1 MPICIHLGQ
10 FKKFTDEVL
19 GEAEIEG
26 PRCALER
33 TPLPE
38 TRRGPRI
45 GEHTQ
50 EILENRLAF
59 VEQMKSHS

>member
-1 MPICIHLGQ
+1 L
-10 FKKFTDEVL
+10 KKFTDAVL

-45 GEHTQ
+45 GEHTT
-50 EILENRLAF
+50 EILETICNLSKNEIAQLADAG
-59 VEQMKSHS
+59 VLA